1 MKRLLGFLALL
12 TCLFSLPSWA
22 VDCYQ
27 NAKGGLTTVPIELPS
42 FTIPNDIT
50 LNQKV
55 WESPD
60 FNVTVYCDNAT
71 GWSQSNPTEDLYAW
85 IKLSAFNSTE
95 VLNNPYFTF
104 GVTYNGADYEGTD
117 QGIDVGV
124 CLDKYELIYN
134 GMYHNPVCNGS
145 TLQKGMTFNARFRLY
160 VKVKAIPPDSSTIYN
175 FGKIAVLQ
183 FDGEGGANILPSAKN
198 LRYYV
203 DGLDN
208 VHYLSCSSSVKI
220 EPESQVVDFRTI
232 NSRDLVDGADT
243 QKTFS
248 ISTVREQTAGCT
260 EQFDIT
266 TSFYTSDAPYDDT
279 HLDLG
284 NGLLL
289 NIVDNSAV
297 EPKYTH
303 VLFNQYMPFTRY
315 VPSDPSTVTHNYTA
329 ELTTHPNKK
338 LVEGPFSKDVI
349 IKVNYQ

>member
-1 MKRLLGFLALL
+1 MKRLFSFFALL
-12 TCLFSLPSWA
+12 ACLFTSQAWA

-27 NAKGGLTTVPIELPS
+27 NAKGGLTTILIDLPS
-42 FTIPNDIT
+42 FTIPSDIT

-60 FNVTVYCDNAT
+60 INVTVYCDNAN
-71 GWSQSNPTEDLYAW
+71 GWTSSNTTEDLYAW

-104 GVTYNGADYEGTD
+104 GVTYNGADYEGTN

-160 VKVKAIPPDSSTIYN
+160 VKVKAIPSDSSTIYN

-183 FDGEGGANILPSAKN
+183 FDGEGGANIMPSAKN
-198 LRYYV
+198 LRFYV

-208 VHYLSCSSSVKI
+208 VHYLSCSASIKI
-220 EPESQVVDFRTI
+220 SPESQVVDFKTI
-232 NSRDLVDGADT
+232 TNIDLANHTDT
-243 QKTFS
+243 KKTFS
-248 ISTVREQTAGCT
+248 ISTIRDQTAGCT

-266 TSFYTSDAPYDDT
+266 TSFYTSDTPYDNT

-289 NIVDNSAV
+289 NVFDSTLNL
-297 EPKYTH
+297 P
-303 VLFNQYMPFTRY
+303 VLFNQYMDFTTY

-329 ELTTHPNKK
+329 ELTAHPTKK

-349 IKVNYQ
+349 IKINYR

>member
-1 MKRLLGFLALL
+1 MKRLFSFLALL

-27 NAKGGLTTVPIELPS
+27 NSKGGLTEAKIELPS
-42 FTIPNDIT
+42 FTIPSDIT

-60 FNVTVYCDNAT
+60 ITMTVYCDNAT
-71 GWSQSNPTEDLYAW
+71 GWSKSNQTEDLYAW

-104 GVTYNGADYEGTD
+104 GVTYNGADYEGND
-117 QGIDVGV
+117 QGIDTGA
-124 CLDKYELIYN
+124 CLDKFEQYYDGIY
-134 GMYHNPVCNGS
+134 HDPVCNGS
-145 TLQKGMTFNARFRLY
+145 TLQKNITFNARFRLY
-160 VKVKAIPPDSSTIYN
+160 VKVKAIPPDSTTVYN
-175 FGKIAVLQ
+175 FGKINVLQ
-183 FDGEGGANILPSAKN
+183 FDGEGGANLAKNAKN
-198 LRYYV
+198 LRFYI

-208 VHYLSCSSSVKI
+208 IHYLSCSASIKI
-220 EPESQVVDFRTI
+220 LPESQVVDFKTI
-232 NSRDLVDGADT
+232 TNINLANHTDT

-248 ISTVREQTAGCT
+248 ISTVRDQTAGCT

-266 TSFYTSDAPYDDT
+266 TSFYTSDAPYNDT

-289 NIVDNSAV
+289 NVFDNTLNTA
-297 EPKYTH
+297 
-303 VLFNQYMPFTRY
+303 VLFNQYMAFTTY
-315 VPSDPSTVTHNYTA
+315 IPSAPSTVTHNYTA
-329 ELTTHPNKK
+329 ELTPHPTKK

-349 IKVNYQ
+349 IKINYQ

>member
-12 TCLFSLPSWA
+12 TCLFSMPSWA
-22 VDCYQ
+22 VNCYQ
-27 NAKGGLTTVPIELPS
+27 NSKGGLTEAKIDLPS
-42 FTIPNDIT
+42 FTIPSDIT

-60 FNVTVYCDNAT
+60 INITVYCEDAS
-71 GWSQSNPTEDLYAW
+71 GWSKSTQTEDLYAW

-117 QGIDVGV
+117 QGIDLNV
-124 CLDKYELIYN
+124 CLDKHDEYY
-134 GMYHNPVCNGS
+134 GGTYHNPVCNGS
-145 TLQKGMTFNARFRLY
+145 TLQKNMTFNARFRLY
-160 VKVKAIPPDSSTIYN
+160 VKVKAIPADSTTVYN
-175 FGKIAVLQ
+175 FGEINVLQ
-183 FDGEGGANILPSAKN
+183 FDGQGGANLYKTAKN
-198 LRYYV
+198 LRFYI

-208 VHYLSCSSSVKI
+208 IHYLSCSASIKL
-220 EPESQVVDFRTI
+220 EPETQVVDFKTVTNI
-232 NSRDLVDGADT
+232 DLANHTDT
-243 QKTFS
+243 QQTFS
-248 ISTVREQTAGCT
+248 ISTVRDQTAGCT

-266 TSFYTSDAPYDDT
+266 TSFYTSDAPYDNT

-289 NIVDNSAV
+289 NVFDSTLNL
-297 EPKYTH
+297 P
-303 VLFNQYMPFTRY
+303 VLFNQYMDFTTY

-329 ELTTHPNKK
+329 ELTAHPTKK

-349 IKVNYQ
+349 IKINYR

>member
-1 MKRLLGFLALL
+1 MKRSFSFFALL
-12 TCLFSLPSWA
+12 ACLFTSQAWA

-27 NAKGGLTTVPIELPS
+27 NAKGGLTTVLIDLPS
-42 FTIPNDIT
+42 FTIPSDIT

-60 FNVTVYCDNAT
+60 INVTVYCDNAN
-71 GWSQSNPTEDLYAW
+71 GWTSSNTTEDLYAW

-104 GVTYNGADYEGTD
+104 GVTYNGADYEGTN

-160 VKVKAIPPDSSTIYN
+160 VKVKAIPSDSSTIYN

-183 FDGEGGANILPSAKN
+183 FDGEGGANIMPSAKN
-198 LRYYV
+198 LRFYV

-208 VHYLSCSSSVKI
+208 VHYLSCSASIKI
-220 EPESQVVDFRTI
+220 SPESQVVDFKTI
-232 NSRDLVDGADT
+232 TNIDLANHTDT
-243 QKTFS
+243 KKTFS
-248 ISTVREQTAGCT
+248 ISTIRDQTAGCT

-266 TSFYTSDAPYDDT
+266 TSFYTSDTPYDNT

-289 NIVDNSAV
+289 NVFDSTLNL
-297 EPKYTH
+297 P
-303 VLFNQYMPFTRY
+303 VLFNQYMDFTTY

-329 ELTTHPNKK
+329 ELTAHPTKK

-349 IKVNYQ
+349 IKINYR